1 MPDLDLSELPR
12 AWASRAT
19 FASGRNFCGLEI
31 ENRAYVH
38 SSDEAR
44 TAELGG
50 FWQYIC
56 PFIPI

>member
-1 MPDLDLSELPR
+1 M
-12 AWASRAT
+12 
-19 FASGRNFCGLEI
+19 EI
-31 ENRAYVH
+31 ENCAYVH

-44 TAELGG
+44 TAKLGG